1 MNNALNLWYDALKMD
16 ETALIVAA
24 KKGEL
29 RAFNQLVLQ
38 YQGLAYN
45 LAYRVLGDN
54 DAAADVTQD
63 SFVKA
68 YKSLKQYRGGSFKA
82 WILRIVTNTCYDYLR
97 ARQRRPASS
106 LDDLAEDADRAGE
119 LTYHGEGPEEHALR
133 AELSATIQ
141 MGIALLPADQRIALI
156 LSDVEGMSYQEIAEV
171 TESELGTVK
180 SRLSR
185 ARAKLRDYLRA
196 RPELLPAQY
205 RLNDSRLGG

>member
-1 MNNALNLWYDALKMD
+1 MD
-16 ETALIVAA
+16 EIALIVAA

-38 YQGLAYN
+38 YQGMAYN
-45 LAYRVLGDN
+45 LAYRVLGDS

-68 YKSLKQYRGGSFKA
+68 FKSLRQYRGGSFKA
-82 WILRIVTNTCYDYLR
+82 WVLRIVTNTCYDYLR
-97 ARQRRPASS
+97 AKQRRPSSS
-106 LDDLAEDADRAGE
+106 LDDLAEDPDRAEE
-119 LTYHGEGPEEHALR
+119 LTHHGEGPEEYVMR
-133 AELSATIQ
+133 RELSVTIQ
-141 MGIALLPADQRIALI
+141 TGIALLPADQRIALV

-185 ARAKLRDYLRA
+185 ARAKLRDYLQA
-196 RPELLPAQY
+196 RPELLPARY
-205 RLNDSRLGG
+205 RLNDSRMGS